1 MFEPVDLNDILISV
15 IAGALVVLFG
25 ALYAL
30 AFALGRLSGRR
41 DLVCLGYGFF
51 ALLVVAALTLADAL
65 HLTGIWQVV
74 TAVILAGYLLA
85 PHAIWKLC
93 AGTHPE
99 RLKGPVTQAKG
110 DIHE

>member
-1 MFEPVDLNDILISV
+1 
-15 IAGALVVLFG
+15 
-25 ALYAL
+25 
-30 AFALGRLSGRR
+30 
-41 DLVCLGYGFF
+41 
-51 ALLVVAALTLADAL
+51 
-65 HLTGIWQVV
+65 VV

-99 RLKGPVTQAKG
+99 RLKGPATQAKG